1 MAFSAEEKKD
11 AINTD
16 NPVETNM
23 EKQSLTGHD
32 Y

>member
-1 MAFSAEEKKD
+1 MAFSAEEKKE

-16 NPVETNM
+16 NPVERKI